1 LVANIRTETM
11 KYVFNFTHTEV
22 GALVDALKKGAARH
36 ESYAKFYPGQKEEQ
50 HKAMAVTQRHL
61 LQRLAKEANVAK

>member
-1 LVANIRTETM
+1 M
-11 KYVFNFTHTEV
+11 KYTFTFTHTEI

-36 ESYAKFYPGQKEEQ
+36 KSYAKFYPGQKEEQ
-50 HKAMAVTQRHL
+50 HRSMAAVQQHL